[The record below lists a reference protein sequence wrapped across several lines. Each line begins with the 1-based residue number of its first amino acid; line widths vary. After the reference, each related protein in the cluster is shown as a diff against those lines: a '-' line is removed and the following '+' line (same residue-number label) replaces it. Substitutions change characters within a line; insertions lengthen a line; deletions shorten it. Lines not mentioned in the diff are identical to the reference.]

1 MVDHVLVEGER
12 GFEGG
17 GGREGEE
24 GVEDAEERG
33 KGSIRDMGVW
43 ARMEESE
50 GTEREDEEDA
60 GLTGCGVRW

>member
-1 MVDHVLVEGER
+1 M
-12 GFEGG
+12 
-17 GGREGEE
+17 
-24 GVEDAEERG
+24 EDAEERG